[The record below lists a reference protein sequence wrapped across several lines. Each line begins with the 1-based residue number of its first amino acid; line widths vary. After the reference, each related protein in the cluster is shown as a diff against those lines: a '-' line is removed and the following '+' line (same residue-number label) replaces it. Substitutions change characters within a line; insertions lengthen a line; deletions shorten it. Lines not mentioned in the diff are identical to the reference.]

1 MPRDY
6 KNHARSNASSGS
18 RKKRKSTSTRKKK
31 KQQTPGWVWFLAGI
45 LLGGGGFLLYLYL
58 ENQQGSPVP
67 APVVIKQQ
75 PAPPSPVER
84 KPEPLPEPL
93 PEEPP
98 RHPQFEFYSVLPEM
112 EVEVP
117 PDTLRPS
124 AEIARQPTS
133 STGIY
138 QLQVASYRS
147 SGDAERMKASLALK
161 GISARVEKVS
171 VNEKTYYRVR
181 SGPYNRDQAYSLH
194 TKLRNNNIDSLVIR
208 IKQ

>member
-6 KNHARSNASSGS
+6 KNHARSNSGS
-18 RKKRKSTSTRKKK
+18 SNRKRRKSAPKKK

-45 LLGGGGFLLYLYL
+45 LLGTGAFLLYLYL
-58 ENQQGSPVP
+58 EKQQVPPLP
-67 APVVIKQQ
+67 APVITDREPVK
-75 PAPPSPVER
+75 PAPLPEQ
-84 KPEPLPEPL
+84 KPEPPI
-93 PEEPP
+93 EEQP

-117 PDTLRPS
+117 PETLRPS
-124 AEIARQPTS
+124 AGVTRVPTS

-147 SGDAERMKASLALK
+147 SADAERMKASLALK

-171 VNEKTYYRVR
+171 VNDKTYYRVR

-194 TKLRNNNIDSLVIR
+194 TKLRNNNIDSLVIQ
-208 IKQ
+208 IKK

>member
-6 KNHARSNASSGS
+6 KNHARSNASKGS
-18 RKKRKSTSTRKKK
+18 RKKRKSTPTRRKK

-45 LLGGGGFLLYLYL
+45 LLGGGAFLLYLYL
-58 ENQQGSPVP
+58 EKQQGSPAP

-84 KPEPLPEPL
+84 KPDPL

-117 PDTLRPS
+117 PDALRPS

>member
-6 KNHARSNASSGS
+6 KHHARSNGSGKTR
-18 RKKRKSTSTRKKK
+18 RKTSRKKK
-31 KQQTPGWVWFLAGI
+31 KQPTPGWVWFLAG
-45 LLGGGGFLLYLYL
+45 LVVSGGAFGLYLSL
-58 ENQQGSPVP
+58 EQRRPSP
-67 APVVIKQQ
+67 APAPLVIRQE
-75 PAPPSPVER
+75 PAPKPAV
-84 KPEPLPEPL
+84 KQPEPLPPQEQ
-93 PEEPP
+93 P

-124 AEIARQPTS
+124 ASVAQTPTS

-161 GISARVEKVS
+161 GISARIEKVS
-171 VNEKTYYRVR
+171 VNDKTYYRVR

-194 TKLRNNNIDSLVIR
+194 TRLKSNNIDSLVIR
-208 IKQ
+208 IKK

>member
-6 KNHARSNASSGS
+6 KNHARSNARKGS
-18 RKKRKSTSTRKKK
+18 PKKRKSTSTRTKK
-31 KQQTPGWVWFLAGI
+31 KQQTPGWVWFFAGI
-45 LLGGGGFLLYLYL
+45 LLGGGAFLLYLYL
-58 ENQQGSPVP
+58 E
-67 APVVIKQQ
+67 KQQ
-75 PAPPSPVER
+75 TTSVPGPVMTDPKPATPPAQAEK
-84 KPEPLPEPL
+84 KPEPPVKEQPL
-93 PEEPP
+93 
-98 RHPQFEFYSVLPEM
+98 HPQFEFYSVLPEM

-124 AEIARQPTS
+124 ASVTRVPTS

-171 VNEKTYYRVR
+171 VNDKTYYRVR

-194 TKLRNNNIDSLVIR
+194 TKLKSNNIDSLVIQ
-208 IKQ
+208 IKK

>member
-6 KNHARSNASSGS
+6 KNHARSNTSNSSRKRRKSSG
-18 RKKRKSTSTRKKK
+18 KKK
-31 KQQTPGWVWFLAGI
+31 KQQTPGWIWFLAGI
-45 LLGGGGFLLYLYL
+45 LLGTGAFLLYLYL
-58 ENQQGSPVP
+58 EKQQVPSMPVP
-67 APVVIKQQ
+67 VVTDQKPVT
-75 PAPPSPVER
+75 PARPAEK
-84 KPEPLPEPL
+84 KPEPPV
-93 PEEPP
+93 EEKP

-124 AEIARQPTS
+124 AGVARVPTS

-138 QLQVASYRS
+138 QLQIASYRS

-171 VNEKTYYRVR
+171 VNDKTYYRVR

-194 TKLRNNNIDSLVIR
+194 TKLKSNNIDSLVIQ
-208 IKQ
+208 IKK

>member
-6 KNHARSNASSGS
+6 KNHARSNTSNSS
-18 RKKRKSTSTRKKK
+18 RKRRKSTGKKK
-31 KQQTPGWVWFLAGI
+31 KQQTPGWIWFLAGI
-45 LLGGGGFLLYLYL
+45 LLGTGAFLLYLYL
-58 ENQQGSPVP
+58 EKQQVPSMPVP
-67 APVVIKQQ
+67 VVTDQKPVT
-75 PAPPSPVER
+75 PARPAEK
-84 KPEPLPEPL
+84 KPEPPV
-93 PEEPP
+93 EEKPH
-98 RHPQFEFYSVLPEM
+98 HPQFEFYSVLPEM

-124 AEIARQPTS
+124 AGVARVPTS

-138 QLQVASYRS
+138 QLQIASYRS

-171 VNEKTYYRVR
+171 VNDKTYYRVR

-194 TKLRNNNIDSLVIR
+194 TKLKSNNIDSLVIQ
-208 IKQ
+208 IKK

>member
-6 KNHARSNASSGS
+6 KNHARSNAAGSSAS
-18 RKKRKSTSTRKKK
+18 RKKRKPVRKKK
-31 KQQTPGWVWFLAGI
+31 QTPGWVWFLAGI
-45 LLGGGGFLLYLYL
+45 LLGTGALLIYPYL
-58 ENQQGSPVP
+58 EKQQAPSVP
-67 APVVIKQQ
+67 APVVI
-75 PAPPSPVER
+75 EE
-84 KPEPLPEPL
+84 KPEPPKPVQKQPEPRI
-93 PEEPP
+93 EEEP

-124 AEIARQPTS
+124 ATISQTPTS

-147 SGDAERMKASLALK
+147 SEDAERMKASLALK
-161 GISARVEKVS
+161 GISARVERVS
-171 VNEKTYYRVR
+171 VNDKTYYRVR

-194 TKLRNNNIDSLVIR
+194 TKLRNNNIDSLVIQ
-208 IKQ
+208 IKK

>member
-6 KNHARSNASSGS
+6 KHHARSGSSSQS
-18 RKKRKSTSTRKKK
+18 RRKSTRKSTRKKK
-31 KQQTPGWVWFLAGI
+31 KQPTPGWVWFLAGLMI
-45 LLGGGGFLLYLYL
+45 SGGAFGLYLYL
-58 ENQQGSPVP
+58 EERKPAPAPAP
-67 APVVIKQQ
+67 APV
-75 PAPPSPVER
+75 AFE
-84 KPEPLPEPL
+84 PEPAVTRVQEQPEPV
-93 PEEPP
+93 PEEQP

-124 AEIARQPTS
+124 ASVTQTPTS

-147 SGDAERMKASLALK
+147 SADAERMKASLALK
-161 GISARVEKVS
+161 GINARIEKVS
-171 VNEKTYYRVR
+171 VNDKTYYRVR

-194 TKLRNNNIDSLVIR
+194 TRLKSRNIDSLVIR

>member
-6 KNHARSNASSGS
+6 KNHARSNTGNSNTKR
-18 RKKRKSTSTRKKK
+18 RKPTRKTKK
-31 KQQTPGWVWFLAGI
+31 KQQTPGWIWFLAGI
-45 LLGGGGFLLYLYL
+45 LLGTAAFVIYLYL
-58 ENQQGSPVP
+58 EKPQAPPVP
-67 APVVIKQQ
+67 GPITTDQKPVT
-75 PAPPSPVER
+75 PARPLEK
-84 KPEPLPEPL
+84 KPEPPV
-93 PEEPP
+93 EEQP

-124 AEIARQPTS
+124 AVVNRAPAS

-138 QLQVASYRS
+138 QLQIASYRS

-171 VNEKTYYRVR
+171 VNDTTYFRVR

-194 TKLRNNNIDSLVIR
+194 TKLKNNNIDSLVIQ
-208 IKQ
+208 IKK

>member
-6 KNHARSNASSGS
+6 KNHARSNAAGSSAN
-18 RKKRKSTSTRKKK
+18 RKKRKPVRKKK
-31 KQQTPGWVWFLAGI
+31 PTQTPGWLWFLAGI
-45 LLGGGGFLLYLYL
+45 LLGGGAFLLYLYL
-58 ENQQGSPVP
+58 EQQPQRQASG
-67 APVVIKQQ
+67 PVVIEQ
-75 PAPPSPVER
+75 
-84 KPEPLPEPL
+84 KPEPPKPAQKQPEPRI
-93 PEEPP
+93 EEEP

-124 AEIARQPTS
+124 ATISQTPTS

-147 SGDAERMKASLALK
+147 SEDAERMKASLALK
-161 GISARVEKVS
+161 GISARVERVS
-171 VNEKTYYRVR
+171 VNDKTYYRVR

-194 TKLRNNNIDSLVIR
+194 TKLRNNNIDSLVIQ
-208 IKQ
+208 IKK

>member
-6 KNHARSNASSGS
+6 KSHARSNAAGSNGS
-18 RKKRKSTSTRKKK
+18 RKKRKPVRKKK
-31 KQQTPGWVWFLAGI
+31 QKQQTPGWVWFLAGI
-45 LLGGGGFLLYLYL
+45 LLGTGALLVYPYL
-58 ENQQGSPVP
+58 EKQQAPSVP
-67 APVVIKQQ
+67 APVVI
-75 PAPPSPVER
+75 EE
-84 KPEPLPEPL
+84 KPEPPKPVQKQPEPRIE
-93 PEEPP
+93 PEP

-124 AEIARQPTS
+124 ATISQTPTT

-171 VNEKTYYRVR
+171 INEKTYFRVR

-194 TKLRNNNIDSLVIR
+194 TKLRNNNIDSLVIQ
-208 IKQ
+208 IKK

>member
-6 KNHARSNASSGS
+6 KNHARSNAAGSSGS
-18 RKKRKSTSTRKKK
+18 RKKRKPVRKKK
-31 KQQTPGWVWFLAGI
+31 QKQQTPGWVWFLAGI
-45 LLGGGGFLLYLYL
+45 LIGTGAFVLYLYL
-58 ENQQGSPVP
+58 EKQQTPPLSVP
-67 APVVIKQQ
+67 GPVVIEK
-75 PAPPSPVER
+75 
-84 KPEPLPEPL
+84 KPEPPKPVQKQPEPRIE
-93 PEEPP
+93 PEP

-124 AEIARQPTS
+124 ATISQTPTS

-147 SGDAERMKASLALK
+147 SEDAERMKASLALK
-161 GISARVEKVS
+161 GISARVERVS

-194 TKLRNNNIDSLVIR
+194 TKLSNNNIESLVIQ
-208 IKQ
+208 IKK